1 MVHKAFEVIGER
13 VLIIDTSVK
22 KPFDE
27 KTARG
32 FEELLKSF
40 GRDVSVSADTK
51 RNSRK
56 EKLGIFL
63 ESEKFMAELYGGRAA
78 LDFIELLYKPS
89 SLIEEL
95 VRGKVPREKVHSNNP
110 ILSIC
115 YGIDPL
121 LLNYE
126 GEEEIPLSKICF
138 PSEEVARIMVHKFT
152 GELWYA
158 QGVFYNDG
166 NFEVY
171 DKYKE
176 PLRRAGFFIK

>member
-1 MVHKAFEVIGER
+1 MIHKAFEVIGER
-13 VLIIDTSVK
+13 VLIIDKTPIKS
-22 KPFDE
+22 FDK
-27 KTARG
+27 KTAKG
-32 FEELLKSF
+32 FEELLKSL
-40 GRDVSVSADTK
+40 GRKGSVSADTK
-51 RNSRK
+51 RNARK

-63 ESEKFMAELYGGRAA
+63 ESEKFMTDLYGGRAA
-78 LDFIELLYKPS
+78 LDFIEPLYKPS

-95 VRGKVPREKVHSNNP
+95 AKGEVPRERVHSNNP

-115 YGIDPL
+115 YGIDSL

-126 GEEEIPLSKICF
+126 GEEEIPLSKIRF
-138 PSEEVARIMVHKFT
+138 PLEEVARIMVHKFT
-152 GELWYA
+152 GELWYV

-176 PLRRAGFFIK
+176 PLRREGFFIK